1 MTLKLK
7 STIRPRA
14 RAIAWL
20 FMLLYFSS
28 YVMRINFAVMMVKI
42 CSDMNLEK
50 TALAVVITGLTV
62 AYACGQLISGY
73 IGDKIKPQIIIAAGL
88 LFAVLSNVAISFF
101 HSVVAMTI
109 VWVVN
114 GLAHAMLWPPMV
126 RMLATYLTDEEYGYG
141 MVRTVCGSQGATV
154 LLYLVCPLLLRVM
167 SWRAVM
173 LICAA
178 VGALVL
184 LLWVSLSRRLF
195 TDPVGLKEV
204 QEQDTE
210 VQKKPVASK
219 IPSYV
224 IFPLVMIMAALVLQG
239 MLRDGVTN
247 WMPFYMKETF
257 HFPEEDAIIS
267 TAILGVFN
275 ILSFSFFNWIHK
287 KFFRNEV
294 FCAAVIFIFSTVCA
308 LVLWIADSL
317 AANAVVSMLFMACIV
332 GAMHGVNLMLI
343 SVVPKRF
350 LKLGKVSTYSGLLNA
365 FTYVGAALASYG
377 FAALAELFNWNVVIM
392 TWIFIAG
399 LGFATCLLSTPIW
412 KRFCKEYAE

>member
-1 MTLKLK
+1 MTQKTK
-7 STIRPRA
+7 RVIRPRA

-50 TALAVVITGLTV
+50 TALAVVVTGLTV
-62 AYACGQLISGY
+62 SYGGGQLVSGY
-73 IGDKIKPQIIIAAGL
+73 IGDKIKPQSVIATGL
-88 LFAVLSNVAISFF
+88 LFAVLSNVAMSFF
-101 HSVVAMTI
+101 HSVAAMTI
-109 VWVVN
+109 VWIVN
-114 GLAHAMLWPPMV
+114 GFAHAMLWPPMV

-141 MVRTVCGSQGATV
+141 MIRTVCGSQGATI
-154 LLYLVCPLLLRVM
+154 LLYLVCPLLLHVM
-167 SWRAVM
+167 SWRVVM
-173 LICAA
+173 LLCAA

-184 LLWVSLSRRLF
+184 ILWIPLSRRLF

-204 QEQDTE
+204 QEQSPEIKQPT
-210 VQKKPVASK
+210 VSK

-224 IFPLVMIMAALVLQG
+224 ILPLAMIMVGLILQG

-257 HFPEEDAIIS
+257 HIPEENAIIS

-275 ILSFSFFNWIHK
+275 ILSFSFFDWVHR
-287 KFFRNEV
+287 KFFHNEV
-294 FCAAVIFIFSTVCA
+294 FCAAVIFVFSSACA

-317 AANAVVSMLFMACIV
+317 AANAVVSMLFMAFIV
-332 GAMHGVNLMLI
+332 AAMHGINLMLI

-365 FTYVGAALASYG
+365 FTYIGAAIASYG
-377 FAALAELFNWNVVIM
+377 FAALAEIFNWNVVIM
-392 TWIFIAG
+392 TWIIIAA
-399 LGFATCLLSTPIW
+399 LGIAACLIATPIW